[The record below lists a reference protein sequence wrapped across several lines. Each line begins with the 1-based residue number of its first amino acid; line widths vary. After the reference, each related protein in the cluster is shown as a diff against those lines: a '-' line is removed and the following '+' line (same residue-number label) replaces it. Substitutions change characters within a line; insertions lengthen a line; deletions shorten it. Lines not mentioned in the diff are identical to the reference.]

1 MSQSQAAKLDAAAKR
16 LETMLAQGQDDKF
29 KAYIQKLLKEDKVE
43 LARQLLLRMKHPT
56 AKRFLDAINAK
67 YPPPQKRQVSRNYAM
82 LGAIAVAAIV
92 LVILGALLVP
102 RLLGDN
108 LSQEITCG
116 QGDYGVSVRYPEDMF
131 AQCDAFEDVEQ
142 PGIELSNNADGL
154 NWEQGYDGE
163 IPPAGSWLAYVAWD
177 LRSNY
182 PEAPTLAQ
190 SVTQGDYALEDTY
203 ERIEQLSI
211 GGFDA
216 ALVQYVDGFILLI
229 DRGEIVSYLDFYG
242 TDEDFEVLLPV
253 FEQMALSVE
262 AITPTNEQNLTS
274 DVEPN
279 SEVSANI
286 NVSLQVRCTV
296 GIGRVRDFSFLI
308 PENWASTCVPTDLDT
323 TSVMAVFAE
332 NQDALD
338 QVFTSQTP
346 SGRVV
351 GSIAVENFEE
361 NELPCDAWL
370 ETLFAGDEAAFT
382 LIGEQN
388 PSECYSATLALRVG
402 AMERIFEGIQAEL
415 EGRDQPTATISPLYS
430 IVMRVMLV
438 DRYIAVI
445 QLAPPGGPTAN
456 LQELEDLIPLL
467 DAISESIQITV
478 ADASD
483 INPVQETATAE
494 MQGTVSVIQTEN
506 ALVEAYIIATAT
518 AQAQLITAFDYSQY
532 TGPIPEGQDFLGIP
546 SRRGKDGA
554 FILGN
559 PDARVT
565 VVAFMDFLCSHCRDY
580 QTTIKDFL
588 SEFVVTGQAQYE
600 FRMLAIS
607 QHSQDLF
614 AVAECAGISSTHL
627 FWPAHDY
634 LFAQA
639 ILGQIN
645 INTYVLDS
653 ANALGLN
660 YDELLD
666 CTTSADQY
674 VVDAQVANELG
685 VTGIPTLGWRLDGG
699 YLRLDGLSQQPTLD
713 ELRSL
718 IANYE

>member
-102 RLLGDN
+102 RLLDS
-108 LSQEITCG
+108 SQPTLNTERDFDGVIMVFVPAGCFTMGSTEDQVEISSRLCQEGPNQTFCELEWFEEEQPAHEVCFDEG
-116 QGDYGVSVRYPEDMF
+116 FWIDKYEVTQEQFYLFGGEKTNDVQFEGINYPVVGVSWFEARDFCELRGARLPTEAEWEYAARGPESLLYPWGNEWNTENTNWY
-131 AQCDAFEDVEQ
+131 AQ
-142 PGIELSNNADGL
+142 
-154 NWEQGYDGE
+154 
-163 IPPAGSWLAYVAWD
+163 
-177 LRSNY
+177 
-182 PEAPTLAQ
+182 
-190 SVTQGDYALEDTY
+190 
-203 ERIEQLSI
+203 
-211 GGFDA
+211 
-216 ALVQYVDGFILLI
+216 
-229 DRGEIVSYLDFYG
+229 
-242 TDEDFEVLLPV
+242 LPRRV
-253 FEQMALSVE
+253 FE
-262 AITPTNEQNLTS
+262 
-274 DVEPN
+274 
-279 SEVSANI
+279 
-286 NVSLQVRCTV
+286 
-296 GIGRVRDFSFLI
+296 
-308 PENWASTCVPTDLDT
+308 
-323 TSVMAVFAE
+323 
-332 NQDALD
+332 
-338 QVFTSQTP
+338 
-346 SGRVV
+346 V
-351 GSIAVENFEE
+351 GSI
-361 NELPCDAWL
+361 
-370 ETLFAGDEAAFT
+370 
-382 LIGEQN
+382 
-388 PSECYSATLALRVG
+388 PSGASWVG
-402 AMERIFEGIQAEL
+402 AMDMSGNVSEWTSSANVPYPYNPLDGRETQIDVLSRIIRGGNYDTSRISDLRGSYRGAGSPDINGVTWGIRCVL
-415 EGRDQPTATISPLYS
+415 SDQSPE
-430 IVMRVMLV
+430 
-438 DRYIAVI
+438 A
-445 QLAPPGGPTAN
+445 
-456 LQELEDLIPLL
+456 
-467 DAISESIQITV
+467 SESIRV
-478 ADASD
+478 PS
-483 INPVQETATAE
+483 VSETATAVY
-494 MQGTVSVIQTEN
+494 Q
-506 ALVEAYIIATAT
+506 AL
-518 AQAQLITAFDYSQY
+518 FDYSQY

-546 SRRGKDGA
+546 SRQGKDGA